1 MKEYIPSLSIS
12 AWYVTFA
19 YSPYCNL
26 HPKKYLKK
34 VVEFFSMLL
43 FITKGN
49 NWKMFYVG
57 FWYTTMNATLII
69 YFLPVMHIY
78 GRHISCCSI
87 ISLLL
92 PFGIKSMLIIW
103 SLSSSTIIIG
113 DTWWITRMTIT
124 FLRDFNILAKWWKLF
139 IICRSGTN
147 NFNLIVFQWNFFI
160 LITLIVIVWCIITYE
175 FILVV
180 VFGHP

>member
-1 MKEYIPSLSIS
+1 M
-12 AWYVTFA
+12 
-19 YSPYCNL
+19 
-26 HPKKYLKK
+26 
-34 VVEFFSMLL
+34 VEFFSMLL

-78 GRHISCCSI
+78 GRHISSCSI
-87 ISLLL
+87 ISILL

-139 IICRSGTN
+139 IICRPGTN
-147 NFNLIVFQWNFFI
+147 NFNLIVFHWNFFHTYYSYCNSMMHNYIWISFGCRIWTSLTWII
-160 LITLIVIVWCIITYE
+160 LKSWYE
-175 FILVV
+175 K
-180 VFGHP
+180 